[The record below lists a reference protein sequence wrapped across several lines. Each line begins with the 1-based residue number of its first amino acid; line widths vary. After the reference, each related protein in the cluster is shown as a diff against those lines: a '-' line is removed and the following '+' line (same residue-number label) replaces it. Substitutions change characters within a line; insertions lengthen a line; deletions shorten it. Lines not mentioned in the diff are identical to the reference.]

1 MVLKIVVWT
10 NLCIIRNLFSFEKRQ
25 VFKCGKYQSKSLSK
39 KNNRIDNIDIIMSV
53 INSIISLKWL

>member
-1 MVLKIVVWT
+1 MVLKTVVWT

-25 VFKCGKYQSKSLSK
+25 NTQSKSHSK
-39 KNNRIDNIDIIMSV
+39 KKNRIDNIDIIIMSV